1 MSRSRPAGR
10 PSMVWWQLAVRWVLS
25 GGLVVGAS
33 EVARRSELFG
43 ALLVSIPLVS
53 ILAMI
58 WLHNDTRDT
67 EKVADFAEGV
77 LWLVIPS
84 LVLFIALPTLLRR
97 GTEFWPAMGV
107 AVGLTVVAYLIGLWI
122 ANKVGNVA

>member
-97 GTEFWPAMGV
+97 GTEFWPAMGM

>member
-1 MSRSRPAGR
+1 
-10 PSMVWWQLAVRWVLS
+10 MVWWQLALRWALS

-33 EVARRSELFG
+33 ELGRRSELMG

-53 ILAMI
+53 VLAMI

-84 LVLFIALPTLLRR
+84 LVLFITLPHLLRK
-97 GTEFWPAMGV
+97 GMEFWPALGL
-107 AVGLTVVAYLIGLWI
+107 ASGLTIAAYLVGLWL

>member
-1 MSRSRPAGR
+1 M
-10 PSMVWWQLAVRWVLS
+10 
-25 GGLVVGAS
+25 
-33 EVARRSELFG
+33 
-43 ALLVSIPLVS
+43 SIPLVS

-67 EKVADFAEGV
+67 EKVADCAEGV

-107 AVGLTVVAYLIGLWI
+107 AVGLTMVAYLIGLWI

>member
-33 EVARRSELFG
+33 EIARRSELFG

>member
-1 MSRSRPAGR
+1 M
-10 PSMVWWQLAVRWVLS
+10 
-25 GGLVVGAS
+25 VGAS

-84 LVLFIALPTLLRR
+84 LVLFISLPVLLRR

-107 AVGLTVVAYLIGLWI
+107 AVGLTMVAYLIGLWI
-122 ANKVGNVA
+122 ANRVGNVA

>member
-53 ILAMI
+53 VLAMI

-84 LVLFIALPTLLRR
+84 LVLFIALPQLLRK
-97 GTEFWPAMGV
+97 GMEFWPALGI
-107 AVGLTVVAYLIGLWI
+107 AGGLTVVAYLIGLWI

>member
-58 WLHNDTRDT
+58 WLHNATRDT

>member
-1 MSRSRPAGR
+1 
-10 PSMVWWQLAVRWVLS
+10 MVWWQLAIRWVLS
-25 GGLVVGAS
+25 GGIVVGAS

-84 LVLFIALPTLLRR
+84 LVLFIALPVLLRR

>member
-1 MSRSRPAGR
+1 M
-10 PSMVWWQLAVRWVLS
+10 
-25 GGLVVGAS
+25 
-33 EVARRSELFG
+33 
-43 ALLVSIPLVS
+43 SIPLVS